1 MLACKCQILN
11 KTEISL
17 FDKNLAC
24 LKNDCL
30 THSIPFVTVC
40 LLSLFVLLYCCINII
55 FRLHDQ
61 SKKSRSK

>member
-1 MLACKCQILN
+1 MLACKCEILN

-40 LLSLFVLLYCCINII
+40 LLSLVVLLYCCINII
-55 FRLHDQ
+55 FR
-61 SKKSRSK
+61 